1 MLMRQEAIKLWLAL
15 LAVVPLVPVSGFQA
29 LLATGRTQQVASLD
43 RTGSARRQS
52 AVSVP
57 ASAVPCG
64 ARLVSM
70 GAHTSSRASPPWSL
84 LALLYVRSAIL
95 QMAMLAVFLLCAPA
109 LALASSMGGGS
120 SAGGG
125 GQPLPEEVY
134 SPSRLSHVAGT
145 RWFEGRPIETKG
157 YQEYKASGNV
167 ARAEPTQ
174 KAASATATKTVL
186 LAGVDGFVPS
196 DKVWSGERKLQAL
209 ALVST
214 GTLGAH
220 MYRAYTRR
228 GSQ

>member
-1 MLMRQEAIKLWLAL
+1 MRQDAIKLWLAL

-29 LLATGRTQQVASLD
+29 LLAAGRTQQVASLD

-57 ASAVPCG
+57 AFAVPCG

-70 GAHTSSRASPPWSL
+70 GVHTSSRASPPWSL
-84 LALLYVRSAIL
+84 LALLSVRSAIL

-109 LALASSMGGGS
+109 LALASSMGRGS
-120 SAGGG
+120 AGGGG

-167 ARAEPTQ
+167 ARTK
-174 KAASATATKTVL
+174 KADSATKTITVS
-186 LAGVDGFVPS
+186 LAGVDGFAAS
-196 DKVWSGERKLQAL
+196 DKVWSGERKMQAL

-214 GTLGAH
+214 GTLCAH

>member
-1 MLMRQEAIKLWLAL
+1 MMRKNAIKWLAL

-29 LLATGRTQQVASLD
+29 LLAAGRTQQVASLD

-57 ASAVPCG
+57 AFAVPCG

-70 GAHTSSRASPPWSL
+70 GVHTSSRASPPWSL
-84 LALLYVRSAIL
+84 LALSVRSAIL

-109 LALASSMGGGS
+109 LALASSMGRGS
-120 SAGGG
+120 AGGGG

-167 ARAEPTQ
+167 D
-174 KAASATATKTVL
+174 SATATKTVS
-186 LAGVDGFVPS
+186 LAGVDGFAAS
-196 DKVWSGERKLQAL
+196 DKVWSGERKMQAL

-214 GTLGAH
+214 GTLCAH